1 MYFWLFLGYYLGS
14 KRQQAEQSQQE
25 QNPYMRPLQSILSK
39 AFPDIDF
46 SYMD

>member
-14 KRQQAEQSQQE
+14 KRQQEEQPKE
-25 QNPYMRPLQSILSK
+25 HNPYMKPLQSILSK

>member
-14 KRQQAEQSQQE
+14 KRQSEQSQSQE